1 MDLPA
6 KLKATITAISP
17 ASTNHGAGV
26 VLIRMK
32 GEVVYLYAFDVANEI
47 ITPRVQEILSEKPF
61 PFEIRMDRT
70 LPKDMP
76 LYKPLAI
83 EPRPLPAPLHGAPV
97 RLLIRIY
104 DVGVVTVMLRV
115 AFEAGTLADLMAFH
129 NPKLE
134 NGETLDAVA
143 LKLCAEACDSLK
155 DLMVGRT
162 EFPPPPEAYT
172 VFCLTDLA
180 GVNDVNHWL
189 GEQRREVAGLLT
201 ETTASQLSEA
211 QVGEVL
217 RIQRSFENTDLA
229 VIDWDA
235 ALVVDL
241 TGYVDDVLY
250 ALELANLQLEEFRV
264 MDRRLD
270 TYLDRAYDDLE
281 RRRLPLFGGASK
293 TLRHLRRF
301 RVDVAKLTDEVTHIT
316 KFFGDWYLA
325 RVYLGARDRFYLD
338 QWRAS
343 VEQRLAQLDK
353 LYSVVHTEVNEQK
366 MLWLEVVIV
375 IFFAID
381 LLILLRVGR

>member
-1 MDLPA
+1 
-6 KLKATITAISP
+6 
-17 ASTNHGAGV
+17 
-26 VLIRMK
+26 MK

-47 ITPRVQEILSEKPF
+47 LTPRVSEILSEKPF

-83 EPRPLPAPLHGAPV
+83 EPQPLTSKLHGAPV

-104 DVGVVTVMLRV
+104 DVGVVTVMMRV
-115 AFEAGTLADLMAFH
+115 AFEVNALGGLMPFH

-134 NGETLDAVA
+134 SGLTLDTVAV
-143 LKLCAEACDSLK
+143 KLCAETCDNLK
-155 DLMVGRT
+155 DSIVGRT

-172 VFCLTDLA
+172 VFCLTDLD
-180 GVNDVNHWL
+180 GVKDANGWL
-189 GEQRREVAGLLT
+189 AEHRRAVAGLLT
-201 ETTASQLSEA
+201 ETAADKLSES
-211 QVGEVL
+211 QVAEVL

-241 TGYVDDVLY
+241 SGYVDDVLY
-250 ALELANLQLEEFRV
+250 ALELANLQLEEFRM
-264 MDRRLD
+264 MDQRLD
-270 TYLDRAYDDLE
+270 RYLDRAYQDLE
-281 RRRLPLFGGASK
+281 RRPMTLFGAANK
-293 TLRHLRRF
+293 VLRQLRRF
-301 RVDVAKLTDEVTHIT
+301 RVDVAKLADEVTHIT

-325 RVYLGARDRFYLD
+325 RIYLGARDRFYLD

-353 LYSVVHTEVNEQK
+353 LYSVAHAEVNEQR
-366 MLWLEVVIV
+366 MLWLEIIIV

>member
-1 MDLPA
+1 
-6 KLKATITAISP
+6 
-17 ASTNHGAGV
+17 
-26 VLIRMK
+26 MK

-47 ITPRVQEILSEKPF
+47 ITERVQEILSEKPF

-76 LYKPLAI
+76 LCKPLAI
-83 EPRPLPAPLHGAPV
+83 EPHPLTSHLRGEPV

-104 DVGVVTVMLRV
+104 NVGVVTVMMRA
-115 AFEAGTLADLMAFH
+115 AFDAQALADLTGFH
-129 NPKLE
+129 NAKLE

-143 LKLCAEACDSLK
+143 TKLGAQVCDSLE
-155 DLMVGRT
+155 DLMLGRT
-162 EFPPPPEAYT
+162 EFPAPEAYT
-172 VFCLTDLA
+172 VFCFTELDGGA
-180 GVNDVNHWL
+180 DANHWL
-189 GEQRREVAGLLT
+189 AEHRREVAGLLT
-201 ETTASQLSEA
+201 ETAADKLSEA
-211 QVGEVL
+211 QVTEVL

-235 ALVVDL
+235 ALVADL

-250 ALELANLQLEEFRV
+250 VLELANLQLEEFRV
-264 MDRRLD
+264 MDSRLD
-270 TYLDRAYDDLE
+270 TYLDRAYEDLE
-281 RRRLPLFGGASK
+281 RRRLPLFGAANK

-316 KFFGDWYLA
+316 KFFGDWHLA

-338 QWRAS
+338 QWRTS

-353 LYSVVHTEVNEQK
+353 LYSVVHSEVNEK
-366 MLWLEVVIV
+366 RMLWLEIIIV

-381 LLILLRVGR
+381 LVILLWVKR

>member
-1 MDLPA
+1 
-6 KLKATITAISP
+6 
-17 ASTNHGAGV
+17 
-26 VLIRMK
+26 MK

-47 ITPRVQEILSEKPF
+47 ITARVEEILSEKPF

-76 LYKPLAI
+76 LHKPLAI
-83 EPRPLPAPLHGAPV
+83 EPRPLATRFRGQPV
-97 RLLIRIY
+97 HLLIRVY
-104 DVGVVTVMLRV
+104 DVGVVTVMMRV
-115 AFEAGTLADLMAFH
+115 GFEVGALGELLSFH
-129 NPKLE
+129 NPTLE
-134 NGETLDAVA
+134 DGLALDVVA
-143 LKLCAEACDSLK
+143 QKLCAEVCQSLD
-155 DLMVGRT
+155 DLLIGPT

-172 VFCLTDLA
+172 VFCLTELP
-180 GVNDVNHWL
+180 GVEDVNRWL
-189 GEQRREVAGLLT
+189 ADQRRAVAGLLT
-201 ETTASQLSEA
+201 ETAAVQLSEA

-264 MDRRLD
+264 MDQRLD
-270 TYLDRAYDDLE
+270 AYLDRAYEDLE
-281 RRRLPLFGGASK
+281 RNRLPLFGAASM

-343 VEQRLAQLDK
+343 VEQRLAQVDK
-353 LYSVVHTEVNEQK
+353 LYSVVHTEVNEK
-366 MLWLEVVIV
+366 RMLWLEIIIVV
-375 IFFAID
+375 FFAID
-381 LLILLRVGR
+381 LLLLFSGRR

>member
-1 MDLPA
+1 M
-6 KLKATITAISP
+6 
-17 ASTNHGAGV
+17 N
-26 VLIRMK
+26 

-47 ITPRVQEILSEKPF
+47 ITARVQEILSEKPF

-83 EPRPLPAPLHGAPV
+83 EPRPLAAPLRGQTV
-97 RLLIRIY
+97 RLLIRVY
-104 DVGVVTVMLRV
+104 DVGVVTVMMRV
-115 AFEAGTLADLMAFH
+115 AIEVSELGELLPFH
-129 NPKLE
+129 DAKLE
-134 NGETLDAVA
+134 NGEALDTVA
-143 LKLCAEACDSLK
+143 QNLCAEVCTSLK
-155 DLMVGRT
+155 DLLVGRT

-172 VFCLTDLA
+172 VFCLTGLA
-180 GVNDVNHWL
+180 GVSDVNRWL
-189 GEQRREVAGLLT
+189 GGQRREVAGLLT
-201 ETTASQLSEA
+201 ETAASRLSDA
-211 QVGEVL
+211 QVNEVL
-217 RIQRSFENTDLA
+217 RIQRSFEKTDLA

-235 ALVVDL
+235 AMVVDL

-270 TYLDRAYDDLE
+270 VYLDRAYEDLD
-281 RRRLPLFGGASK
+281 RRRLPLFGAAST
-293 TLRHLRRF
+293 TLRNLRRF

-343 VEQRLAQLDK
+343 VEQRLAQVDK
-353 LYSVVHTEVNEQK
+353 LYTVVHTEVNEK
-366 MLWLEVVIV
+366 RMLWLEVIIV
-375 IFFAID
+375 VFFAID
-381 LLILLRVGR
+381 LMLLFSGRR

>member
-1 MDLPA
+1 
-6 KLKATITAISP
+6 
-17 ASTNHGAGV
+17 
-26 VLIRMK
+26 MK

-83 EPRPLPAPLHGAPV
+83 EPHPLAAHLHGAPV

-104 DVGVVTVMLRV
+104 DVGVVTVMMRA
-115 AFEAGTLADLMAFH
+115 AFDTGALNELMRFH

-134 NGETLDAVA
+134 NGLTLDTMA
-143 LKLCAEACDSLK
+143 LNFCAKVCDGLK
-155 DLMVGRT
+155 DSIVGRT

-172 VFCLTDLA
+172 VFCCTDLDGA
-180 GVNDVNHWL
+180 IDVNGWL

-201 ETTASQLSEA
+201 ETAAEKLSET
-211 QVGEVL
+211 QVNEVL

-250 ALELANLQLEEFRV
+250 ALELANLQLEEFRM
-264 MDRRLD
+264 MDQRLD
-270 TYLDRAYDDLE
+270 KYLDRAYEDLE
-281 RRRLPLFGGASK
+281 HRPLAWFGGANK

-316 KFFGDWYLA
+316 KFFGDWHLA

-353 LYSVVHTEVNEQK
+353 LYSVVHAELNEQR
-366 MLWLEVVIV
+366 MLWLEIIIV
-375 IFFAID
+375 IFFALD
-381 LLILLRVGR
+381 LVILLWVKR

>member
-1 MDLPA
+1 
-6 KLKATITAISP
+6 
-17 ASTNHGAGV
+17 
-26 VLIRMK
+26 MK

-83 EPRPLPAPLHGAPV
+83 EPHPLAAHLHGTPV

-104 DVGVVTVMLRV
+104 DVGVVTVMMRA
-115 AFEAGTLADLMAFH
+115 AFDTGALNELMRFH

-134 NGETLDAVA
+134 NGLTLDTMA
-143 LKLCAEACDSLK
+143 LNFCAKVCDGLK
-155 DLMVGRT
+155 DSIVGRT

-172 VFCLTDLA
+172 VFCCTDLDGA
-180 GVNDVNHWL
+180 IDVNGWL

-201 ETTASQLSEA
+201 ETAAEKLSET
-211 QVGEVL
+211 QVNEVL

-250 ALELANLQLEEFRV
+250 ALELANLQLEEFRM
-264 MDRRLD
+264 MDQRLD
-270 TYLDRAYDDLE
+270 KYLDRAYEDLE
-281 RRRLPLFGGASK
+281 HRPLAWFGGANK

-316 KFFGDWYLA
+316 KFFGDWHLA

-338 QWRAS
+338 QWRTS

-353 LYSVVHTEVNEQK
+353 LYSVVHAEVNEQR
-366 MLWLEVVIV
+366 MLWLEIIIV
-375 IFFAID
+375 IFFALD
-381 LLILLRVGR
+381 LVILLWVKR

>member
-1 MDLPA
+1 
-6 KLKATITAISP
+6 
-17 ASTNHGAGV
+17 
-26 VLIRMK
+26 MK

-47 ITPRVQEILSEKPF
+47 LTPRVQEILSEKPF

-83 EPRPLPAPLHGAPV
+83 GPPPLSVPLRGAPV

-115 AFEAGTLADLMAFH
+115 AFEAGSLADLMPFH

-143 LKLCAEACDSLK
+143 LKLCAEVCDGLRDSL
-155 DLMVGRT
+155 VGRT

-172 VFCLTDLA
+172 VFCLTDLG
-180 GVNDVNHWL
+180 GVGDVNHWL

-201 ETTASQLSEA
+201 ETAAGQLSEA

-264 MDRRLD
+264 MDLRLD
-270 TYLDRAYDDLE
+270 AYLDRAYDDLE
-281 RRRLPLFGGASK
+281 RRRLPLFGGATK

-353 LYSVVHTEVNEQK
+353 LYSVFHAEVNEQR
-366 MLWLEVVIV
+366 MLWLEAIIV

-381 LLILLRVGR
+381 LLILLFLRR

>member
-1 MDLPA
+1 
-6 KLKATITAISP
+6 
-17 ASTNHGAGV
+17 
-26 VLIRMK
+26 MK
-32 GEVVYLYAFDVANEI
+32 GEVIYLYAFDVANEI

-61 PFEIRMDRT
+61 PFEIRKDRT

-83 EPRPLPAPLHGAPV
+83 EPNPLKAQLYGVPV

-104 DVGVVTVMLRV
+104 DVGVVTVMMRT
-115 AFEAGTLADLMAFH
+115 AFETKALSNLMHFH

-134 NGETLDAVA
+134 DGTTLDKVA
-143 LKLCAEACDSLK
+143 MSFCVKVCDSLK
-155 DLMVGRT
+155 DSVVGRA
-162 EFPPPPEAYT
+162 EFPPQPEAYT
-172 VFCLTDLA
+172 VFCFTDLDGA
-180 GVNDVNHWL
+180 KDANLWL
-189 GEQRREVAGLLT
+189 SERQPEVAGLLT
-201 ETTASQLSEA
+201 ETMAEKLSDSQVS
-211 QVGEVL
+211 EVL
-217 RIQRSFENTDLA
+217 RIQRSFEKTDLA

-264 MDRRLD
+264 MDQRLD
-270 TYLDRAYDDLE
+270 KYLDRAYDDLD
-281 RRRLPLFGGASK
+281 RKGLALFGAANK

-316 KFFGDWYLA
+316 KFFGDWHLA

-343 VEQRLAQLDK
+343 VEQRLAQVDK
-353 LYSVVHTEVNEQK
+353 LYSVFHAEVNEQR
-366 MLWLEVVIV
+366 MLWLEIIIV
-375 IFFAID
+375 IFFALD
-381 LLILLRVGR
+381 LAIMLWVRR

>member
-1 MDLPA
+1 MGQLGRNSVE
-6 KLKATITAISP
+6 TR
-17 ASTNHGAGV
+17 
-26 VLIRMK
+26 LIMK

-47 ITPRVQEILSEKPF
+47 ITSRVPEILSEKPF

-83 EPRPLPAPLHGAPV
+83 EPPALATRLQGSPV

-104 DVGVVTVMLRV
+104 DVGVVTVMMRV
-115 AFEAGTLADLMAFH
+115 AFAVDGPGDLMPFH

-134 NGETLDAVA
+134 DGLTLDTVAV
-143 LKLCAEACDSLK
+143 KLCAEVCDNLK
-155 DLMVGRT
+155 DSIVGRA
-162 EFPPPPEAYT
+162 EFPPPEAYT
-172 VFCLTDLA
+172 VFCLTDLGGATDANAWLA
-180 GVNDVNHWL
+180 G
-189 GEQRREVAGLLT
+189 QRRAVAGLLT
-201 ETTASQLSEA
+201 ETMAEKLSDA
-211 QVGEVL
+211 QVAEVL

-264 MDRRLD
+264 MDARLD
-270 TYLDRAYDDLE
+270 KYLDRAYADLE
-281 RRRLPLFGGASK
+281 HRTVALFGGANK
-293 TLRHLRRF
+293 MLRQLRRF

-316 KFFGDWYLA
+316 KFFGDWHLA

-353 LYSVVHTEVNEQK
+353 LYSVVHAEMNERR
-366 MLWLEVVIV
+366 MLWLEIIIVV
-375 IFFAID
+375 FFAID
-381 LLILLRVGR
+381 LLILLRLGR

>member
-1 MDLPA
+1 
-6 KLKATITAISP
+6 
-17 ASTNHGAGV
+17 
-26 VLIRMK
+26 MK
-32 GEVVYLYAFDVANEI
+32 GEVIYLYAFDVANEI
-47 ITPRVQEILSEKPF
+47 STSRVREVLSEKPF

-83 EPRPLPAPLHGAPV
+83 EPQPLPTCLLGSPV

-104 DVGVVTVMLRV
+104 DVGVVTVMMRA
-115 AFEAGTLADLMAFH
+115 AFEVAALADLMPFH

-134 NGETLDAVA
+134 NGDLPADEAA
-143 LKLCAEACDSLK
+143 KLCAQVCDGIE
-155 DLMVGRT
+155 DMMTGRSP
-162 EFPPPPEAYT
+162 FPAPEAYT
-172 VFCLTDLA
+172 VFCFTGLDAAADANLWLA
-180 GVNDVNHWL
+180 EN
-189 GEQRREVAGLLT
+189 RRAVAGLLS
-201 ETTASQLSEA
+201 ETPAEKLSEA
-211 QVGEVL
+211 QVNEVL

-264 MDRRLD
+264 MDNRLD
-270 TYLDRAYDDLE
+270 RYLDRAYEDLE
-281 RRRLPLFGGASK
+281 RRPPPLFGGANK
-293 TLRHLRRF
+293 VLRQLRRF

-316 KFFGDWYLA
+316 KFFGDWHLA

-338 QWRAS
+338 QWRNS

-353 LYSVVHTEVNEQK
+353 LYSVAHSEMNEQR
-366 MLWLEVVIV
+366 MLWLEIIIV

-381 LLILLRVGR
+381 LVILMRVGH

>member
-1 MDLPA
+1 
-6 KLKATITAISP
+6 
-17 ASTNHGAGV
+17 
-26 VLIRMK
+26 MK
-32 GEVVYLYAFDVANEI
+32 GEVVYLYAFDVAGEI
-47 ITPRVQEILSEKPF
+47 LTPRVREILSEKPF

-83 EPRPLPAPLHGAPV
+83 EPPPLSRPLRGAPV
-97 RLLIRIY
+97 RRLIRIY

-115 AFEAGTLADLMAFH
+115 AFTVETLADLLPFH
-129 NPKLE
+129 NPELE
-134 NGETLDAVA
+134 SGETLDAVA
-143 LKLCAEACDSLK
+143 LQLCTEVGDSLG
-155 DLMVGRT
+155 DALVGRT

-172 VFCLTDLA
+172 VFCLTDL
-180 GVNDVNHWL
+180 GGMDNVNRWL
-189 GEQRREVAGLLT
+189 EEQRRAAAGLLT
-201 ETTASQLSEA
+201 ETPADQLSEA

-217 RIQRSFENTDLA
+217 RIQRSFESTDLA

-241 TGYVDDVLY
+241 KGYVDDVLY

-264 MDRRLD
+264 MDLRLD
-270 TYLDRAYDDLE
+270 ACLDRAYDDLE
-281 RRRLPLFGGASK
+281 RRRLPLFGGATK
-293 TLRHLRRF
+293 TLRYLRRF

-316 KFFGDWYLA
+316 KFFGDWHLA

-343 VEQRLAQLDK
+343 VQERLAQLDK
-353 LYSVVHTEVNEQK
+353 LYSVFHAEVNEQR
-366 MLWLEVVIV
+366 MLWLEAIIV

-381 LLILLRVGR
+381 LLILLFVRR